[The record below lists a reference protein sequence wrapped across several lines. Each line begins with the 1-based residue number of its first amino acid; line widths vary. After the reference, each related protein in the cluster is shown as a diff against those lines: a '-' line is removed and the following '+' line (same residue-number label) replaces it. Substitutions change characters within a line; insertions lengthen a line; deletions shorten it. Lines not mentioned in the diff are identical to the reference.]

1 LRKKKLFGT
10 CGIRGPIATKV
21 TPELIFK
28 LGLALASYIKGGE
41 IVIARDSRTSSE
53 MLQHAATAGLLS
65 GGCDV
70 IDIGLAPTPCLAFNT
85 RDLGAKAGVMITA
98 SHNPSP
104 DNGIKFHNP
113 DGMEYLPDQ
122 ELGIEKLVFGRKL
135 KHARWDRLGAV
146 REYPDAV
153 PKYIDWIKGAVRIKP
168 GFKVVVDC
176 ASGAPSVVTPYLL
189 RELGCEVVT
198 LNSNPDGYFPGRS
211 PEPQPWNLEDLMLT
225 VREVGADV
233 GFAHDGDGDRVVAV
247 DERGKFVKH
256 DTFIAMFAKRAAEVK
271 GRGTVVTS
279 VNTSVSIEEVVGKR
293 GCKVVRTALGN
304 IHTTTREHDAIYA
317 GEPGKSLFPDLS
329 NWTDGIH
336 AAAKV
341 LGLMSAEGKP
351 LSQIVAEIPDY
362 PMHRENFSCPE
373 GKKASFMKNMR
384 KYLLK
389 NVGDVRDT
397 IDIDGVRVNRKNGSW
412 ILIRASGTEPKAR
425 MVLEGRT
432 KKEANELKKIGRTGI
447 KKFLK

>member
-41 IVIARDSRTSSE
+41 VVIARDSRTSSE

-70 IDIGLAPTPCLAFNT
+70 MDIGLAPTPCLAFNT
-85 RDLGAKAGVMITA
+85 RDLRAKAGVMITA

-122 ELGIEKLVFGRKL
+122 ELDIEKLVFGGKL
-135 KHARWDRLGAV
+135 KHARWDKLGAV
-146 REYPDAV
+146 QEYPDAV
-153 PKYIDWIKGAVRIKP
+153 PKYMDWIKGAVKVKP

-189 RELGCEVVT
+189 RELGCKVVT

-225 VREVGADV
+225 VREVGADI
-233 GFAHDGDGDRVVAV
+233 GFAHDGDGDRVAAV
-247 DERGKFVKH
+247 DERGEFVKH
-256 DTFIAMFAKRAAEVK
+256 DTFIAMFAKRAAEAK

-279 VNTSVSIEEVVGKR
+279 VNTSVSIEEVVGER

-304 IHTTTREHDAIYA
+304 IHAAAREHNAIYA

-341 LGLMSAEGKP
+341 LELMSAEGKP
-351 LSQIVAEIPDY
+351 LSQIVGEIPDY

-373 GKKASFMKNMR
+373 RKKASFMKNMR

-389 NVGDVRDT
+389 KVGDVRDT

-412 ILIRASGTEPKAR
+412 ILIRTSGTEPKAR

-432 KKEANELKKIGRTGI
+432 KREANELKKIGRTGI
-447 KKFLK
+447 KKFLR